1 MASFLLSRPNHKMK
15 FLDNLETYLASMSE
29 NDFMVELDRQ

>member
-15 FLDNLETYLASMSE
+15 FLDNIETYLASMSG
-29 NDFMVELDRQ
+29 NNFMVEFDRQ